1 MAQTMAVSMLT
12 PRDLG
17 RDASRVGRWSRAL
30 LQGVRQ
36 NIVPWV
42 AVKATLIALLFAG
55 RLGVGAAF
63 VLPSK
68 RFSLKL
74 GGVLSEG
81 EVGTAIRQVREY
93 ARSKSIQFAVATNG
107 RLHEEVLAGLRPR

>member
-1 MAQTMAVSMLT
+1 MAQTMAVCMLT

-55 RLGVGAAF
+55 RLGVGTAF
-63 VLPSK
+63 VLDT
-68 RFSLKL
+68 
-74 GGVLSEG
+74 VLTVAVVAYG
-81 EVGTAIRQVREY
+81 WRL
-93 ARSKSIQFAVATNG
+93 AR
-107 RLHEEVLAGLRPR
+107 R